1 MSDFMKQKP
10 QNEKRKFY
18 PDPYVAQKARELGVD
33 LFCVEREVPEGAQ
46 CPYNHIVLASS
57 MKAKGS
63 TEAAE
68 LKSSLKE
75 DLGKPFAESAAK
87 AIMDDP
93 NSGILH
99 IANTRLVC
107 KTDDPAD
114 GFDEYDAE
122 YWFIKLTDPTSSIF
136 KPTVHESIQNCSN
149 TEVDGTIEVIIVFDD
164 VYLLPLLIPFK
175 AGGTFGMNFLDFVK
189 EFMDAWDER
198 PEDWFEA
205 NFENCPNAWKDEEG
219 CHFFVVNETT
229 GETRTL
235 DYEEGSI
242 DRCEIGMMN
251 ERVCSIR
258 LIEQNVKIVNSND

>member
-1 MSDFMKQKP
+1 MKKFMKPRPK
-10 QNEKRKFY
+10 NEKRKFY
-18 PDPYVAQKARELGVD
+18 PDPYVVQKAKELGVD
-33 LFCVEREVPEGAQ
+33 LSYLEREVPEGAQ
-46 CPYNHIVLASS
+46 CPYRNAVLVSS
-57 MKAKGS
+57 MKLSGS
-63 TEAAE
+63 AE
-68 LKSSLKE
+68 NATLKSTLKE
-75 DLGKPFAESAAK
+75 DEGKPFEESAAK

-93 NSGILH
+93 NCGVLH
-99 IANTRLVC
+99 LATQRTFLR
-107 KTDDPAD
+107 TDNPVD
-114 GFDEYDAE
+114 GFDDYDFE
-122 YWFIKLTDPTSSIF
+122 CWYIKLTDPTSSIF
-136 KPTVHESIQNCSN
+136 MPTVHESIQNCSN

-219 CHFFVVNETT
+219 CHFFVVNEAT

-258 LIEQNVKIVNSND
+258 LIEQNVKIVNRND